1 MKMMKKLSLIIL
13 ALLMMSPLLCAQS
26 LRKAS
31 AAESRKMVNTINRR
45 IAGLRQ
51 ITASFVQESNLSF
64 MDDKAISKGSM
75 SYSVKDGLTWQY
87 LTPYQ
92 FELSIHK
99 DKVVTKSGSHT
110 QHIDLKSNKMFSN
123 IATMM
128 MNCVSGK
135 SLTSGNEF
143 KVAMYTGKSYWVA
156 YLYPVKADFKKMFK
170 VIHLHFNLQK
180 SLVDKVELLQSNGD
194 SIVISL
200 YDLKALSRL

>member
-1 MKMMKKLSLIIL
+1 MKRLFVIFL
-13 ALLMMSPLLCAQS
+13 AVLVAPQLLCAQS
-26 LRKAS
+26 LRKVS
-31 AAESRKMVNTINRR
+31 AVESRKMVSTINRR

-64 MDDKAISKGSM
+64 MDDKAVSKGSM
-75 SYSVKDGLTWQY
+75 SYSVNDGLTWQY
-87 LTPYQ
+87 HTPYQ
-92 FELSIHK
+92 FTLSIYK
-99 DKVVTKSGSHT
+99 DKVVTKSGSRT

-135 SLTSGNEF
+135 SLTSGSEF
-143 KVAMYTGKSYWVA
+143 RVVMYAGKTHWVA

-170 VIHLHFNLQK
+170 VIYLHFNLQR

-200 YDLKALSRL
+200 YDLKALNRL